1 MKKIVQISL
10 FVVLLFVLA
19 FGVLQL
25 VQGTVS
31 VAFGDFQPM
40 VGWRTQ
46 VTPNAIPMAWMQIQP
61 MVGWNS

>member
-10 FVVLLFVLA
+10 LVMLLFVLA

-25 VQGTVS
+25 AQGTVS
-31 VAFGDFQPM
+31 VAFGNFQPM

-46 VTPNAIPMAWMQIQP
+46 VMPNAIPMAWLAQP
-61 MVGWNS
+61 MVGWRS